1 MPNTR
6 TGKGGGERHRPPGRR
21 PRRGHELRLARAEAI
36 AHMGSWELDLVHGT
50 LSWSD
55 EAYRIFG
62 AEPGEFAPSYGAF
75 VERVFPED
83 REAAR
88 DAYARSLR
96 PGGEGYEIAYRVL
109 RPKTGEIRW
118 VLEKCQ
124 HTRNAAGR
132 VTRSVGM
139 VLDITARKLAD
150 EALERSMRRFE
161 LLAGTAE
168 QLLRSAELQP
178 AVESICR
185 RVMEYLSCQVALCF
199 LADDRSGRLRL
210 AVGLGVSRGE
220 RERIE
225 WLDYGQGI
233 SGVAARDGRRVVAEN
248 IPAEPEGELALL
260 SGAGLRA
267 YACHPL
273 EAADGR
279 VLGTLSFGTR
289 DRAAFPPDDVS
300 LMKAIGSQVA
310 AALIRMQGEL
320 SLRRTAEELARSN
333 RDLEQFAYVSSHD
346 LREPLRTVTGF
357 VQILEDRYRDQ
368 LDARAHE
375 YIGFAVDGA
384 RRMQQL
390 IDDLLAYARVGSALS
405 IQPGNARDAL
415 DRALDALKGMVGESG
430 AVITTDPMPV
440 VPADATL
447 LCQVFQN
454 LVENAI
460 KFRSA
465 DPLRIHVG
473 ARRERGGW
481 LFRVTDNGIGMER
494 EHGERIFVIFKRL
507 HSREKY
513 PGTGIGLALCKKIV
527 ERHGGRIWVESEPGR
542 GSTFYFTLPDRTE

>member
-1 MPNTR
+1 MPGQNTR
-6 TGKGGGERHRPPGRR
+6 ESGTGSEDARRRSPPRAQ
-21 PRRGHELRLARAEAI
+21 ELKLARAEAI
-36 AHMGSWELDLVHGT
+36 AHMGSWELDFVRHT

-55 EAYRIFG
+55 EAFRIFG
-62 AEPGEFAPSYGAF
+62 AEPGEFAPSFEAF

-83 REAAR
+83 RETMR
-88 DAYARSLR
+88 GAYARSLGA
-96 PGGEGYEIAYRVL
+96 GGEGYEIAYRVL

-118 VLEKCQ
+118 VLEKCR
-124 HTRNAAGR
+124 HVRGARGR

-139 VLDITARKLAD
+139 VLDITERKLAE
-150 EALERSMRRFE
+150 EALERSLRRFE

-168 QLLRSAELQP
+168 ELLRSARLQP
-178 AVESICR
+178 ALESICR
-185 RVMEYLSCQVALCF
+185 RAMEHLDCQVALHY
-199 LADDRSGRLRL
+199 LADEPSGRLRL
-210 AVGLGVSRGE
+210 DVALGVE
-220 RERIE
+220 PEALARIQ
-225 WLDYGQGI
+225 WLDYGRAI
-233 SGVAARDGRRVVAEN
+233 SGVAARDRRPVVAEN
-248 IPAEPEGELALL
+248 IPGEPEGELGLL
-260 SGAGLRA
+260 RGAGLRA

-289 DRAAFPPDDVS
+289 GRGVFSPDDLS
-300 LMKAIGSQVA
+300 LMKAIGGQLA
-310 AALIRMQGEL
+310 AALIRTQGEL

-375 YIGFAVDGA
+375 YIRFAVDGA

-405 IQPGNARDAL
+405 IRSWNTREAL
-415 DRALDALKGMVGESG
+415 DRALDALKGSIERSG
-430 AVITTDPMPV
+430 AVITADPMPV
-440 VPADATL
+440 VRADGTL

-454 LVENAI
+454 LLENAI

-465 DPLRIHVG
+465 DPPRIHVG

-481 LFRVTDNGIGMER
+481 LFGVSDNGIGMER

-507 HSREKY
+507 HPRDKY

-527 ERHGGRIWVESEPGR
+527 ERHGGRIWVESEAGQ
-542 GSTFYFTLPDRTE
+542 GSTFSFTLPDAPE

>member
-50 LSWSD
+50 LSWAD

-88 DAYARSLR
+88 DAYARSMR

-300 LMKAIGSQVA
+300 LMKAIGGQVA

-375 YIGFAVDGA
+375 YIRFAVDGA

-405 IQPGNARDAL
+405 LRSWNTREAL
-415 DRALDALKGMVGESG
+415 DRALDALKGSIERSG
-430 AVITTDPMPV
+430 AVITADPMPV
-440 VPADATL
+440 VRADRIP

-454 LVENAI
+454 LLENAI

-465 DPLRIHVG
+465 DPPRIHVG
-473 ARRERGGW
+473 ARQERGGW
-481 LFRVTDNGIGMER
+481 LFGVSDNGIGMER

-507 HSREKY
+507 HPRDKY

-527 ERHGGRIWVESEPGR
+527 ERHGGRIWVESEPGQ
-542 GSTFYFTLPDRTE
+542 GSTFYFTLPDVPE

>member
-1 MPNTR
+1 
-6 TGKGGGERHRPPGRR
+6 
-21 PRRGHELRLARAEAI
+21 
-36 AHMGSWELDLVHGT
+36 MGSWELDLVHGT

-300 LMKAIGSQVA
+300 LMKAIGGQVA

-507 HSREKY
+507 HSREKC

>member
-1 MPNTR
+1 
-6 TGKGGGERHRPPGRR
+6 
-21 PRRGHELRLARAEAI
+21 
-36 AHMGSWELDLVHGT
+36 MGSWELDLVHGT

-88 DAYARSLR
+88 EAYARSLR
-96 PGGEGYEIAYRVL
+96 PGGGGYEIAYRVL

-124 HTRNAAGR
+124 HTRSATGR

-199 LADDRSGRLRL
+199 LADERSGRLRL
-210 AVGLGVSRGE
+210 AVALGVSRGE

-260 SGAGLRA
+260 CGAGLRA

-289 DRAAFPPDDVS
+289 DKAAFPPDDVS
-300 LMKAIGSQVA
+300 LMKAIGGQVA

-320 SLRRTAEELARSN
+320 SLRHTAEELARSN

-405 IQPGNARDAL
+405 IQPGNARDSL
-415 DRALDALKGMVGESG
+415 DRALDALKGMIGESG
-430 AVITTDPMPV
+430 AVITTDSMPV
-440 VPADATL
+440 VHADATL

>member
-1 MPNTR
+1 
-6 TGKGGGERHRPPGRR
+6 
-21 PRRGHELRLARAEAI
+21 
-36 AHMGSWELDLVHGT
+36 
-50 LSWSD
+50 
-55 EAYRIFG
+55 
-62 AEPGEFAPSYGAF
+62 
-75 VERVFPED
+75 
-83 REAAR
+83 
-88 DAYARSLR
+88 
-96 PGGEGYEIAYRVL
+96 
-109 RPKTGEIRW
+109 
-118 VLEKCQ
+118 
-124 HTRNAAGR
+124 
-132 VTRSVGM
+132 
-139 VLDITARKLAD
+139 
-150 EALERSMRRFE
+150 
-161 LLAGTAE
+161 
-168 QLLRSAELQP
+168 
-178 AVESICR
+178 
-185 RVMEYLSCQVALCF
+185 
-199 LADDRSGRLRL
+199 
-210 AVGLGVSRGE
+210 
-220 RERIE
+220 
-225 WLDYGQGI
+225 
-233 SGVAARDGRRVVAEN
+233 
-248 IPAEPEGELALL
+248 
-260 SGAGLRA
+260 
-267 YACHPL
+267 
-273 EAADGR
+273 
-279 VLGTLSFGTR
+279 
-289 DRAAFPPDDVS
+289 
-300 LMKAIGSQVA
+300 MKAIGGQVA

-333 RDLEQFAYVSSHD
+333 RALEQFAYVSSHD

-390 IDDLLAYARVGSALS
+390 IDNLLAYARVGSALS

-507 HSREKY
+507 HSREKC

>member
-1 MPNTR
+1 
-6 TGKGGGERHRPPGRR
+6 
-21 PRRGHELRLARAEAI
+21 
-36 AHMGSWELDLVHGT
+36 
-50 LSWSD
+50 
-55 EAYRIFG
+55 
-62 AEPGEFAPSYGAF
+62 
-75 VERVFPED
+75 
-83 REAAR
+83 
-88 DAYARSLR
+88 
-96 PGGEGYEIAYRVL
+96 
-109 RPKTGEIRW
+109 
-118 VLEKCQ
+118 
-124 HTRNAAGR
+124 
-132 VTRSVGM
+132 
-139 VLDITARKLAD
+139 
-150 EALERSMRRFE
+150 
-161 LLAGTAE
+161 
-168 QLLRSAELQP
+168 
-178 AVESICR
+178 
-185 RVMEYLSCQVALCF
+185 
-199 LADDRSGRLRL
+199 
-210 AVGLGVSRGE
+210 
-220 RERIE
+220 
-225 WLDYGQGI
+225 
-233 SGVAARDGRRVVAEN
+233 VAEN

-300 LMKAIGSQVA
+300 LMKAIGGQVA

-390 IDDLLAYARVGSALS
+390 IDNLLAYARVGSALS

>member
-6 TGKGGGERHRPPGRR
+6 TGKGGGERHRRPGRR

-88 DAYARSLR
+88 EAYARSLR
-96 PGGEGYEIAYRVL
+96 PGGGGYEIAYRVL

-124 HTRNAAGR
+124 HTRSATGR

-199 LADDRSGRLRL
+199 LADERSGRLRL
-210 AVGLGVSRGE
+210 AVALGVSRGE

-260 SGAGLRA
+260 CGAGLRA

-289 DRAAFPPDDVS
+289 DKAAFPPDDVS
-300 LMKAIGSQVA
+300 LMKAIGGQVA

-320 SLRRTAEELARSN
+320 SLRHTAEELARSN

-405 IQPGNARDAL
+405 IQPGNARDSL
-415 DRALDALKGMVGESG
+415 DRALDALKGMIGESG
-430 AVITTDPMPV
+430 AVITTDSMPV
-440 VPADATL
+440 VHADATL